1 MNYKYIIY
9 NQDGVV
15 VSYGETNTPIEN
27 ISTNLGT
34 VVEVE
39 NFDEI
44 IDTVPSDED

>member
-1 MNYKYIIY
+1 MIYKYIIY
-9 NQDGVV
+9 NEDGVA

-27 ISTNLGT
+27 ISTDLGT

-44 IDTVPSDED
+44 MDTVPSDEG